1 MQILSW
7 HSIAFYCLFAIFV
20 FYQQLHGKNFQGASQ
35 SFALA
40 INISAFVGLLT
51 GFAYLIYYGWTVAWW
66 APVVIFIIGLAAS
79 MMGFLMERI
88 VGAIALS
95 IGGLIGWPVCAY
107 FMFSYIPTAT

>member
-1 MQILSW
+1 M
-7 HSIAFYCLFAIFV
+7 
-20 FYQQLHGKNFQGASQ
+20 
-35 SFALA
+35 A

-88 VGAIALS
+88 VGAIVLS
-95 IGGLIGWPVCAY
+95 IGGLIGWPACAY